1 MLSLAVESD
10 IMDFK
15 IFDEKMCTCGKLHV
29 ASLKNVITGKNALNS
44 LPQEIEKLK
53 AKKVFLMSDI
63 NTDRVAGSYVRS
75 LLKEHKIPY
84 SEYIFSES
92 HIVPD
97 EHSVGSAVMHFDKEC
112 DCLITIG
119 SGVLNDIGKILSAT
133 AKIPYIIIGTAPSM
147 DGYASDSSSMEMDG
161 VKISLS
167 SKCPDVIIG
176 DTDILKT
183 APDRMLLAGLGDMI
197 AKYVS
202 VCEWRIS
209 HEINGEYYCEKVA
222 GLVRDALK
230 KCVSNPEGLLNKNDE
245 AIQNVFEGLIVSGLT
260 MKFAGVS
267 RPASGV
273 EHYFSHVWDMR
284 SLEKG
289 TPSDLH
295 GIQCAIGT
303 LYSIKLYERLSTIV
317 PDKTSATESVQNFSY
332 TQWCETLR
340 EHLGKSAETLIA
352 LEAKEGK
359 FDTEK
364 HKARL
369 QTIIEKW
376 DIILNIIKEELP
388 PSEDIEKLMKNLK
401 MPLSCSDIGISED
414 TLKTTFKTTKD
425 IRNKYIISHLGWDL
439 GVLDFLSEIF

>member
-1 MLSLAVESD
+1 MESD
-10 IMDFK
+10 VMDFK
-15 IFDEKMCTCGKLHV
+15 IFDEKMCTCGKFHV
-29 ASLKNVITGKNALNS
+29 ANLQNVITGKKALDL
-44 LPQEIEKLK
+44 LPQEIEKLG
-53 AKKVFLMSDI
+53 AKKIFLMSDI
-63 NTDRVAGSYVRS
+63 NTDRVAGSYVHS
-75 LLKEHKIPY
+75 LLEENKISY

-92 HIVPD
+92 HVIPD

-112 DCLITIG
+112 DCLVTIG

-147 DGYASDSSSMEMDG
+147 DGYASDTSSMEMNG
-161 VKISLS
+161 VKTSLF

-222 GLVRDALK
+222 QLVRDSLR
-230 KCVSNPEGLLNKNDE
+230 KCVLNPEDLLKREDKS
-245 AIQNVFEGLIVSGLT
+245 IQNIFEGLVMSGLA

-284 SLEKG
+284 SLSKG
-289 TPSDLH
+289 TPADLH

-303 LYSIKLYERLSTIV
+303 LHSIRLYERLSGII
-317 PDKTSATESVQNFSY
+317 PDKAHALESVQNFSY

-340 EHLGKSAETLIA
+340 EHLGKSAETLIS
-352 LEAKEGK
+352 LEEKEKK
-359 FDTEK
+359 FDVEK
-364 HKARL
+364 HRIRL

-376 DIILNIIKEELP
+376 DAILNIIREELP
-388 PSEDIEKLMKNLK
+388 SSTEILKLMTSLD
-401 MPLSCSDIGISED
+401 MPISCSDIGISED
-414 TLKTTFKTTKD
+414 TLKTTFKATKD
-425 IRNKYIISHLGWDL
+425 IRNKYIISHLAWDL
-439 GVLDFLSEIF
+439 GLLDYLSEIL